1 MIYFLSFS
9 YNKIKE
15 SAYEMIQSHFARSA
29 GEEPNSP
36 MPPTYFKL
44 GQLYEINEDKQGIHI
59 TLGNS
64 MLVVNTG
71 HGVAVNKRAARI
83 LLNLYGIKSPDFHC
97 VAHIASGVVKHM
109 TTSKTMNVPEITILY
124 DTLRTVIKHFEASI
138 KNKEILD
145 QALENLQLSKICL
158 IS

>member
-15 SAYEMIQSHFARSA
+15 SAYETIQSHFARSA

-97 VAHIASGVVKHM
+97 VAYIARV
-109 TTSKTMNVPEITILY
+109 L
-124 DTLRTVIKHFEASI
+124 
-138 KNKEILD
+138 
-145 QALENLQLSKICL
+145 LST
-158 IS
+158 